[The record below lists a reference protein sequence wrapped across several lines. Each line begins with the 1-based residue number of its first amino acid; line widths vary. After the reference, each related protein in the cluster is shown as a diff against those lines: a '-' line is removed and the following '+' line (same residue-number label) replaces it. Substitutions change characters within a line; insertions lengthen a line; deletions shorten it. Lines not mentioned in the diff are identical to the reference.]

1 MLSKEEL
8 RPRLKEARFALYRL
22 KANPLSILGI
32 GIIVFFVALA
42 FLAPFVAPPN
52 QPDPYKTPKVVSY
65 QPLPPSPEN
74 PFGTSGMPG
83 YSDIYYG
90 VIWGTRISFMLAVV
104 IVGLAVTIG
113 ILVGSVAGY
122 LGGKVDEMLMRM
134 TDIFFA
140 LPSLLLAMVL
150 ISVLGRG
157 MMVVVTA
164 LIIVWWPGFARLIR
178 AEILRVK
185 ESLYIEAAR
194 AMGIREYV
202 ILFRHVLPNSISP
215 VLVLASL
222 DMGRVVLSTAAL
234 GFLGL
239 GFDPGTAEWG
249 IIMSEGRNWL
259 LHGAWWVTIFPGI
272 AILAY
277 VLGWNLL
284 GDAFRDILDPRTR
297 RGMA

>member
-1 MLSKEEL
+1 VLSKEEL
-8 RPRLKEARFALYRL
+8 GPRLKEARFAIYRL
-22 KANPLSILGI
+22 KANPLSVLGI
-32 GIIVFFVALA
+32 AIILSFVVIAL
-42 FLAPFVAPPN
+42 LAPILASPN

-65 QPLPPSPEN
+65 QPLPPSQEHL
-74 PFGTSGMPG
+74 FGTSGMPG

-90 VIWGTRISFMLAVV
+90 VIWGTRVSFMLAVV
-104 IVGLAVTIG
+104 IVGLALSIGLTI
-113 ILVGSVAGY
+113 GSVAGY
-122 LGGKVDEMLMRM
+122 LGGKIDEALMRG

-150 ISVLGRG
+150 ISVIGRG
-157 MMVVVTA
+157 TMVVVTA
-164 LIIVWWPGFARLIR
+164 LTIVWWPGFARLIR

-185 ESLYIEAAR
+185 QSLFVEAAR
-194 AMGIREYV
+194 AMGISEYTILLKHV
-202 ILFRHVLPNSISP
+202 IPNAISP

-222 DMGRVVLSTAAL
+222 DMGRIVLSTAAL
-234 GFLGL
+234 GFLGV

-249 IIMSEGRNWL
+249 IIISEGRNWL
-259 LHGAWWVTIFPGI
+259 LHGAWWITVFPGI

-284 GDAFRDILDPRTR
+284 GDALRDILDPRTR